1 MSLMFLAPRNYVI
14 PVLPSAP
21 SWDPYWDNTVL
32 LMHMDGA
39 DNSTVF
45 IDETGKDL
53 TVAKSG
59 TGSLPKLSSA
69 TKKFGSAGGV
79 LNSTTHP
86 NGACVQTYNDGTF
99 DFGTATDFT
108 IECFINPVGSSGGRT
123 IVSTWQWAGGYRGGW
138 SFNLGTN
145 NVLYLFNYTTYLATT
160 VGIEVGSWSHVAVSR
175 SGNTTYFFI
184 NGNLVHS
191 TTESINLSRP
201 LDTHAQNLRVGCS
214 ISDSGYFDTGMTAGI
229 DELRITRG
237 IARYTSNFTVPTS
250 RLPDA
255 SNLLFDPYWSNVSL
269 LMHMD
274 GADNGTVFTEE
285 TGRPVTRYGTPKTI
299 ESTKKFG
306 LSSGYFDGN
315 NSYLTVPPSD
325 AFNFGTGDFTLE
337 TFIYWDGTY
346 DSSGRIIFATGGSGS
361 LDQFGIFSS
370 GLLYGAVYG
379 GYPPINVWT
388 HVAATRKSGIL
399 RLFIDGVK
407 TAETSVASSI
417 GSSVATAFIG
427 RRGDGFH
434 PFKGYIEELRIT
446 KGVARYTAN
455 FSVPGNAFATQGSSV
470 FDPYWA
476 STVLLA
482 HMDGMDNGTRF
493 IEETGKVVTA
503 VGSAVTKTSTKKFGN
518 SSLSLDG
525 VGSYLVGNNIPALA
539 FAADDFTIEGWFYLN
554 SYLDKGLFQIS
565 TTAGGL
571 AGHSGLHLGTR
582 PNSGGFL
589 MSFDGALRNI
599 AYAIV
604 TSTWTH
610 FAVVRKSG
618 VFSLY
623 INGVSVFS
631 EAIVLNISGTN
642 AAIGAY
648 YDSTSCL
655 NGYIDEFRVTKGIAR
670 YTSNFV
676 PQSISYTDQSVLD
689 YYWDNTVLLMHM
701 DGADNGVVFTDEKGK
716 AVTAVGSAVT
726 KISTK
731 KFGSASGYFGGSGN
745 YLTIPPSTDFNFGI
759 GDFTIEF
766 WLNATILDAGGLHDV
781 LVHNVSGGMQLLF
794 VANKLRYNIAYV
806 AGLLDTTTVFSTNTW
821 YHVALTRTSGTTR
834 WFINGVLDST
844 LLNDTNTWNLSS
856 SFSVGGGVH
865 SFTGYLEELRITK
878 GVARYTANF
887 TVPTQ
892 QFIEPTVDPY
902 WAYTS
907 LAVRANGTN
916 GSTLITDEKGTA
928 LTLNGGI
935 ALSTAQKKFGLSSVF
950 FDGSTDYLRLPNDPK
965 FNNFG
970 TGDFTLE
977 TWIYVT
983 NLSSHR
989 AIFSCINGWPST
1001 VAYQFEIRTNGDLRF
1016 FAGNNLTISIASGTG
1031 AIVANTWTHV
1041 AVSRKNGSTKMF
1053 INGIQYGSTHVG
1065 SVNINLATTCY
1076 IGFTGYYSEAMFI
1089 GYMDDLRIT
1098 KGAARYTGN
1107 FVPRNSEMLLG

>member
-14 PVLPSAP
+14 PVLPSDPEYDLYWDNVILLVHADGLDNGTSIIDSSTSAVALTASGGAVTSTTSP
-21 SWDPYWDNTVL
+21 KFGAASLKIANAGSYVSGTIPALGAGDFTVEFWFRPDAVNTAWKYALRLGTLWSTSALGFGLYNMSQILITQDSSYSSVNYTFNAGEWYHVAIVKAGAVKTVYINGVNVYSGADTNNYTSTALTFGSNVSSVSLISSMDEIRITKGVARYTANFSVLSNTFASQGYSILDPYWNNTVL

-45 IDETGKDL
+45 IDETGKAL
-53 TVAKSG
+53 TVAKAG
-59 TGSLPKLSSA
+59 TGNLPKLSTA
-69 TKKFGSAGGV
+69 VKQFGTASG
-79 LNSTTHP
+79 LFDSYSYP
-86 NGACVQTYNDGTF
+86 NGACAQTPNDGAF
-99 DFGTATDFT
+99 DFDTSVDFT
-108 IECFINPVGSSGGRT
+108 IECWFNTS
-123 IVSTWQWAGGYRGGW
+123 VSVTRNLTLAGTYQWAGGYLGGW
-138 SFNLGTN
+138 AFTVSATNSLRLSANVTISTAN
-145 NVLYLFNYTTYLATT
+145 NV
-160 VGIEVGSWSHVAVSR
+160 VPVGSWVHLAVARNGS
-175 SGNTTYFFI
+175 TTYFFV
-184 NGNLVHS
+184 NGILVYS
-191 TTESINLSRP
+191 TTASINMNRP
-201 LDTHAQNLRVGCS
+201 ASGHPQNLRIGS
-214 ISDSGYFDTGMTAGI
+214 IITDGGIFEWGLSGRLD
-229 DELRITRG
+229 DLRITRG
-237 IARYTSNFTVPTS
+237 IARYTANFSVPTETFT
-250 RLPDA
+250 DA
-255 SNLLFDPYWSNVSL
+255 SGIDYYWDNMVL

-274 GADNGTVFTEE
+274 GANDGTVFTEE

-446 KGVARYTAN
+446 KGVARYT
-455 FSVPGNAFATQGSSV
+455 
-470 FDPYWA
+470 D
-476 STVLLA
+476 
-482 HMDGMDNGTRF
+482 
-493 IEETGKVVTA
+493 
-503 VGSAVTKTSTKKFGN
+503 
-518 SSLSLDG
+518 
-525 VGSYLVGNNIPALA
+525 
-539 FAADDFTIEGWFYLN
+539 
-554 SYLDKGLFQIS
+554 
-565 TTAGGL
+565 
-571 AGHSGLHLGTR
+571 
-582 PNSGGFL
+582 
-589 MSFDGALRNI
+589 
-599 AYAIV
+599 
-604 TSTWTH
+604 
-610 FAVVRKSG
+610 
-618 VFSLY
+618 
-623 INGVSVFS
+623 
-631 EAIVLNISGTN
+631 
-642 AAIGAY
+642 
-648 YDSTSCL
+648 
-655 NGYIDEFRVTKGIAR
+655 
-670 YTSNFV
+670 
-676 PQSISYTDQSVLD
+676 
-689 YYWDNTVLLMHM
+689 
-701 DGADNGVVFTDEKGK
+701 
-716 AVTAVGSAVT
+716 
-726 KISTK
+726 
-731 KFGSASGYFGGSGN
+731 
-745 YLTIPPSTDFNFGI
+745 
-759 GDFTIEF
+759 
-766 WLNATILDAGGLHDV
+766 
-781 LVHNVSGGMQLLF
+781 
-794 VANKLRYNIAYV
+794 
-806 AGLLDTTTVFSTNTW
+806 
-821 YHVALTRTSGTTR
+821 
-834 WFINGVLDST
+834 
-844 LLNDTNTWNLSS
+844 
-856 SFSVGGGVH
+856 
-865 SFTGYLEELRITK
+865 
-878 GVARYTANF
+878 NF

-907 LAVRANGTN
+907 LAVRANGTD

-950 FDGSTDYLRLPNDPK
+950 FDGSNDYLQISSDPK

-970 TGDFTLE
+970 TGDFTIE
-977 TWIYVT
+977 MWVYPT
-983 NLSSHR
+983 NLSSDR
-989 AIFSCINGWPST
+989 ALVSCINGWPST

-1016 FAGNNLTISIASGTG
+1016 FAGNSLPISIASGTG
-1031 AIVANTWTHV
+1031 AIVVNTWTHV

-1053 INGIQYGSTHVG
+1053 INGTQYGSTHVG

-1076 IGFTGYYSEAMFI
+1076 IGFTGYYSEARFI